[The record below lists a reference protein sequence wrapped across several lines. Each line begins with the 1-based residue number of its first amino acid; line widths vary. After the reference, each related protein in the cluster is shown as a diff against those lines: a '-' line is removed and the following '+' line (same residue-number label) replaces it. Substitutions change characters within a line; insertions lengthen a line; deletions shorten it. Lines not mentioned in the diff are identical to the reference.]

1 MKKIWIYALLLLI
14 PLYGF
19 WIVPQNKAIKVQ
31 QEDLAVLQAETEDYT
46 VKIKQLADLSKLL
59 ENPIYDGVLERVPTS
74 LEQGIVILILQKIAQ
89 STGFVFDSI
98 NFNRGQ
104 NAALETS
111 TLNVDFA
118 IKGRKDK
125 FINFLEA
132 IEKSPRFMGME
143 SFAFSVET
151 VNGIDI
157 INMSVP
163 LYTFA
168 QSNEN

>member
-19 WIVPQNKAIKVQ
+19 WIVPQNKAVKAQ
-31 QEDLAVLQAETEDYT
+31 QEDIAVLQAETEDYK
-46 VKIKQLADLSKLL
+46 VKIKQLSDLSKLL
-59 ENPIYDGVLERVPTS
+59 ENPVYDGVLERIPTT
-74 LEQGIVILILQKIAQ
+74 LEQGMVILILQRITE
-89 STGFVFDSI
+89 STGFVFESLS
-98 NFNRGQ
+98 FSRGQ
-104 NAALETS
+104 NATLETG
-111 TLNVDFA
+111 TMNVNFS
-118 IKGRKDK
+118 IRGREDK
-125 FINFLEA
+125 FVNFLEA

-143 SFAFSVET
+143 SFAYSVQT

>member
-19 WIVPQNKAIKVQ
+19 WIIPQNKAVKAQ
-31 QEDLAVLQAETEDYT
+31 QEDIAVLQAETEDYK
-46 VKIKQLADLSKLL
+46 VKIKQLSDLSKLL
-59 ENPIYDGVLERVPTS
+59 ENPVYDGVLERIPTT
-74 LEQGIVILILQKIAQ
+74 LEQGMVILILQRITE
-89 STGFVFDSI
+89 STGFVFESLS
-98 NFNRGQ
+98 FSRGQ
-104 NAALETS
+104 NATLETS
-111 TLNVDFA
+111 TMNVNFS
-118 IKGRKDK
+118 IRGREDK
-125 FINFLEA
+125 FVNFLEA

-143 SFAFSVET
+143 SFAYSVQT

>member
-19 WIVPQNKAIKVQ
+19 WIIPQNKAIKIRQV
-31 QEDLAVLQAETEDYT
+31 DLSILQAETEEYKT
-46 VKIKQLADLSKLL
+46 KIKQLSDLSKLL
-59 ENPIYDGVLERVPTS
+59 ENPIYESVLEQIPTS

-98 NFNRGQ
+98 NFSRGQ
-104 NAALETS
+104 NATLETN
-111 TLNVDFA
+111 TLNINFS
-118 IKGRKDK
+118 IRGREDK

-143 SFAFSVET
+143 SFAYNIET

>member
-19 WIVPQNKAIKVQ
+19 WIVPQNKAVKAQ
-31 QEDLAVLQAETEDYT
+31 QEDIAVLQAETEDYK
-46 VKIKQLADLSKLL
+46 VKIKQLSDLSKLL
-59 ENPIYDGVLERVPTS
+59 ENPVYDGVLERIPTT
-74 LEQGIVILILQKIAQ
+74 LEQGMVILILQRITE
-89 STGFVFDSI
+89 STGFVFESLS
-98 NFNRGQ
+98 FSRGQ
-104 NAALETS
+104 NATLETS
-111 TLNVDFA
+111 TMNVNFS
-118 IKGRKDK
+118 IRGREDK
-125 FINFLEA
+125 FVNFLEA

-143 SFAFSVET
+143 SFAYSVQT

>member
-19 WIVPQNKAIKVQ
+19 WIVPQNKAVKAQ
-31 QEDLAVLQAETEDYT
+31 QEDIAVLQAETEDYK
-46 VKIKQLADLSKLL
+46 VKIKQLSDLSKLL
-59 ENPIYDGVLERVPTS
+59 ENPVFDGVLERIPTT
-74 LEQGIVILILQKIAQ
+74 LEQGMVILILQRITE
-89 STGFVFDSI
+89 STGFVFESLS
-98 NFNRGQ
+98 FSRGQ
-104 NAALETS
+104 NATLETS
-111 TLNVDFA
+111 TMNVNFS
-118 IKGRKDK
+118 IRGREDK
-125 FINFLEA
+125 FVNFLEA

-143 SFAFSVET
+143 SFAYSVQT

>member
-31 QEDLAVLQAETEDYT
+31 QENLAILQAETEDYK
-46 VKIKQLADLSKLL
+46 VKIKQLSDLSKVL
-59 ENPIYDGVLERVPTS
+59 ENPLYDGVLERIPAS

-89 STGFVFDSI
+89 STGFVFESLA
-98 NFNRGQ
+98 FNRGQ

-111 TLNVDFA
+111 TLSINFS
-118 IKGRKDK
+118 IQGRKDN

-143 SFAFSVET
+143 SFAYTVDT

>member
-31 QEDLAVLQAETEDYT
+31 QENLAILQAETEDYK
-46 VKIKQLADLSKLL
+46 VKIKQLSDLSKVL
-59 ENPIYDGVLERVPTS
+59 ENPLYDGVLERIPAS

-89 STGFVFDSI
+89 STGFVFESLA
-98 NFNRGQ
+98 FNRGQ

-111 TLNVDFA
+111 ALSINFS
-118 IKGRKDK
+118 IQGRKDN

-143 SFAFSVET
+143 SFAYTVDT